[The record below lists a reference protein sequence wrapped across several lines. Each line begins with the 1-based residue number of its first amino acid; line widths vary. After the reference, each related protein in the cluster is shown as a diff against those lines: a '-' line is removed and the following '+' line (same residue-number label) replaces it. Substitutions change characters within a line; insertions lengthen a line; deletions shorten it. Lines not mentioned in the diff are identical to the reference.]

1 MNAPVTQ
8 TPLIRL
14 EGVSKRF
21 KGVRRGAPATD
32 ALRHV
37 TLSLAP
43 GRKLGLVGP
52 DAGGKTTLMR
62 IMAGL
67 CRADAGQVELLGGTV
82 DRLDRSE
89 VGYMAQGGALYAE
102 LTVRQNL
109 ELYARLRGLEPS
121 QRPERMAQL
130 YALTGLTAFQD
141 RAAGKL
147 SGGMRQKLAMACA
160 VVAAPRLMLLDEPS
174 VGVDPVS
181 RQEIWQLAMDLCGPD
196 SSLVWTTNILED
208 AARCDEIIL
217 LHEGAIRYHG
227 APEDLALG
235 AAGRCF
241 ARALPQGQRRQALQD
256 VLQHPAIVTGRIEG
270 GELHVLTRAKQTPEG
285 AGWRPVAARPDEGFA
300 AMLDDGMQLCASA
313 LAEAFPL
320 RSYQREQPAIAAVG
334 LTKRYGDFV
343 AAQDISFVVRPGEI
357 FGLLGPNG
365 AGKSTTF
372 RMLCG
377 LLSPSAGRGT
387 VAGRDLSVAGSEAR
401 QALGYMPQKFSL
413 YGDLTVAAN
422 LRFVAGSYGLRGGAR
437 RSAFDRIVAALGL
450 EPFLSS
456 PAGLLPLG
464 VKQRLALGAAVLHA
478 PPVLFLD
485 EPTSGV
491 DPLVRRE
498 FWHHINAIA
507 ARGTA
512 VLVTTHFMDEAE
524 NCDRVLVINR
534 SQAIAQGSPDELRRA
549 MPGRVAPS
557 LEAAFF
563 DLIDTQQ
570 RAQQVP
576 IA

>member
-1 MNAPVTQ
+1 MAEAP
-8 TPLIRL
+8 LLRL
-14 EGVSKRF
+14 EGVAKRF
-21 KGVRRGAPATD
+21 KGARRGAPPVE
-32 ALRHV
+32 ALCGV
-37 TLSLAP
+37 SLSLAP
-43 GRKLGLVGP
+43 GRRLGLVGP

-62 IMAGL
+62 ILAGL
-67 CRADAGQVELLGGTV
+67 VTADSGVVELLGGPP
-82 DRLDRSE
+82 DQLDRSE
-89 VGYMAQGGALYAE
+89 VGYMPQGGALYAE

-109 ELYARLRGLEPS
+109 ELYARLRGVEPQDS
-121 QRPERMAQL
+121 PERMEHL
-130 YALTGLTAFQD
+130 YLLTGLAAFQD
-141 RAAGKL
+141 RPAGKL

-181 RQEIWQLAMDLCGPD
+181 RQEIWQLAMDLSGPGT
-196 SSLVWTTNILED
+196 SLVWTTNILED
-208 AARCDEIIL
+208 AARCDEIVL
-217 LHEGAIRYHG
+217 LHQGEIRYHG
-227 APEDLALG
+227 PPEGLAKG
-235 AAGRCF
+235 ADGRCF
-241 ARALPQGQRRQALQD
+241 SRPLPAGVRRKALQD
-256 VLQHPAIVTGRIEG
+256 LLLEPGVVSGRIEG
-270 GELHVLTRAKQTPEG
+270 GALHALTRQPAAPSG
-285 AGWRPVAARPDEGFA
+285 SGWKPVAARPDEGFA
-300 AMLDDGMQLCASA
+300 AMLDDGAPLQPSA

-320 RSYQREQPAIAAVG
+320 RFDQPDQPAIAAIG
-334 LTKRYGDFV
+334 LTRRYGDFV
-343 AAQDISFVVRPGEI
+343 AAQDISFSVRPGEI

-377 LLSPSAGRGT
+377 LATPSDGRGT
-387 VAGRDLSVAGSEAR
+387 VAGRDLSVARAEAR

-413 YGDLTVAAN
+413 YADLTVAAN
-422 LRFVAGSYGLRGGAR
+422 LKFVAGAYGLTG
-437 RSAFDRIVAALGL
+437 SAQVAAIDRVIAALGL
-450 EPFLSS
+450 EPFLASA
-456 PAGLLPLG
+456 AGLLPLG
-464 VKQRLALGAAVLHA
+464 VKQRLALGAAVLHT

-534 SQAIAQGSPDELRRA
+534 SQTIAQGTPDELRHSV
-549 MPGRVAPS
+549 PGGVVAPS

-563 DLIDTQQ
+563 SLIDTQ
-570 RAQQVP
+570 RRVLEGA
-576 IA
+576 AA

>member
-1 MNAPVTQ
+1 MAEAP
-8 TPLIRL
+8 LLRL
-14 EGVSKRF
+14 EGVTKRF
-21 KGVRRGAPATD
+21 KGARRGAPPVE
-32 ALRHV
+32 ALRGV
-37 TLSLAP
+37 SLSLAP
-43 GRKLGLVGP
+43 GRRLGLVGP

-62 IMAGL
+62 ILAGL
-67 CRADAGQVELLGGTV
+67 VTADGGTVELLGGPP
-82 DRLDRSE
+82 DQLDRSE
-89 VGYMAQGGALYAE
+89 VGYMPQGGALYAE

-109 ELYARLRGLEPS
+109 ELYARLRGVEPEDN
-121 QRPERMAQL
+121 PERMEHL
-130 YALTGLTAFQD
+130 YRLTGLAAFQD
-141 RAAGKL
+141 RPSGKL

-181 RQEIWQLAMDLCGPD
+181 RQEIWQLAMDLSGPGT
-196 SSLVWTTNILED
+196 SLVWTTNILED
-208 AARCDEIIL
+208 AARCDEIVL
-217 LHEGAIRYHG
+217 LHEGEIRYHG
-227 APEDLALG
+227 PPDGLAEG
-235 AAGRCF
+235 ARGRCYS
-241 ARALPQGQRRQALQD
+241 RALPDGVRRQALQD
-256 VLQHPAIVTGRIEG
+256 LLLDPAVVSGRIEG
-270 GELHVLTRAKQTPEG
+270 GELHALTRRPTAPAG
-285 AGWRPVAARPDEGFA
+285 AGWKPVTARPDEGFA
-300 AMLDDGMQLCASA
+300 AMLDDGAPLQPSA

-320 RSYQREQPAIAAVG
+320 RLDQPDQPAIAAIG
-334 LTKRYGDFV
+334 LTRRYGDFI
-343 AAQDISFVVRPGEI
+343 AAQDISFSVRPGEI

-377 LLSPSAGRGT
+377 LATPSAGRGT
-387 VAGRDLSVAGSEAR
+387 VAGRDLSVARAEAR

-422 LRFVAGSYGLRGGAR
+422 LKFVAGAYGLTG
-437 RSAFDRIVAALGL
+437 SAQGTAIERVVAALGL
-450 EPFLSS
+450 GPYLESA
-456 PAGLLPLG
+456 AGLLPLG
-464 VKQRLALGAAVLHA
+464 VKQRLALGAAVLHT

-534 SQAIAQGSPDELRRA
+534 SQTIAQGTPDELRRSI
-549 MPGRVAPS
+549 PGGEIAPS
-557 LEAAFF
+557 LGAAFF
-563 DLIDTQQ
+563 SLIDTQ
-570 RAQQVP
+570 RRVLEGA
-576 IA
+576 AA